1 LIIFIKENISKVTKH
16 EVPSNGR
23 CLQKKKFPGQK
34 GGPWPP
40 RPTPKSAPGND
51 IVMRNLMLVTVLG
64 FKGLTQWPYH
74 WNQVGFACTTG
85 KKANGSSKR
94 IVRHGEEECNTNKN
108 RNCIQ

>member
-1 LIIFIKENISKVTKH
+1 
-16 EVPSNGR
+16 
-23 CLQKKKFPGQK
+23 
-34 GGPWPP
+34 
-40 RPTPKSAPGND
+40 
-51 IVMRNLMLVTVLG
+51 MLVTVLG

-94 IVRHGEEECNTNKN
+94 IVRHGEEECNTSKN